1 MRRRTRLCHGFNL
14 HFNGAHLISL
24 KQDLLNKK
32 PDLEATF
39 EEAEVAA
46 RSVELLLPIIKDTVE
61 EIGNCLPS
69 LLEKLTDHENENAVS
84 LFILCC
90 LFQHFLFV
98 HWLVL

>member
-14 HFNGAHLISL
+14 HFNGAYLISL
-24 KQDLLNKK
+24 KQDLLNEK

-61 EIGNCLPS
+61 EVGVAKCEYL
-69 LLEKLTDHENENAVS
+69 
-84 LFILCC
+84 
-90 LFQHFLFV
+90 
-98 HWLVL
+98 